1 MKEGFRMSNPSNN
14 RIDSASKVIKKS
26 PQVIYQA
33 YLNPE
38 SLIEWLPPKGM
49 SGRVDH
55 FEPYGNG
62 TYQITLTYDEML
74 ANFGKTSENT
84 DVSSGK
90 FLELV
95 PDRKIVVAVIF
106 ESDDPKFAGEMI
118 QTWYLEE
125 VEAGTKVT
133 IICENVPEGIL
144 KEDHD
149 AGLKSTLDNLD
160 IYTKK

>member
-1 MKEGFRMSNPSNN
+1 MKVGFRMSNPSNN

-84 DVSSGK
+84 EYVSSGK

-106 ESDDPKFAGEMI
+106 ESDGPK
-118 QTWYLEE
+118 
-125 VEAGTKVT
+125 
-133 IICENVPEGIL
+133 ICR
-144 KEDHD
+144 
-149 AGLKSTLDNLD
+149 
-160 IYTKK
+160 